1 MTIPT
6 TQEPIVGFKWRRTWA
21 SLPIDEKIRIKTV
34 QLANQDDPETRHVM
48 RVLACHGRD
57 MARRCRVRAKVV
69 GWICHERGL
78 A

>member
-1 MTIPT
+1 MN
-6 TQEPIVGFKWRRTWA
+6 TQEPVVGFKWRRTWA

-48 RVLACHGRD
+48 RVLAFHQQET
-57 MARRCRVRAKVV
+57 ARLVRARAKVV
-69 GWICHERGL
+69 SWICHERGL